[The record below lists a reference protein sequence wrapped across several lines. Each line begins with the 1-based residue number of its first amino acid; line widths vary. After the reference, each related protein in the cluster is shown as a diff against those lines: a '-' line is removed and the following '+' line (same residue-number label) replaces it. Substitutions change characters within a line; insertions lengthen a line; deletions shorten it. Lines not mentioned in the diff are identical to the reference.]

1 MIKHFLLIGMGGF
14 IGSIARYML
23 SKLNLYIDFMSIPIG
38 TLLVNVLGSF
48 IIGFLTGYA
57 DKSPLLTLEW
67 RLFLMV
73 GLCGGFTTFSSF
85 TNENLTL
92 LHNGQYASV
101 FIYTGLSVFF
111 GFIAVYL
118 GFITSN
124 AL

>member
-1 MIKHFLLIGMGGF
+1 MGGF